1 MDKIID
7 KLCKLYFSKLEA
19 QIYVTLIRDG
29 EMSGYQIA
37 KKINISRSSVYSAL
51 EPMYEKGIV
60 LSRMEGAQIY
70 SAQSPETLFERLRK
84 EYINTSKEVEEE
96 LMKHYKQDFEE
107 KFTNLKG
114 FETVISNAK
123 QVIKS
128 SKKEICINTDIDIQT
143 FKKEINSATE
153 KGVRV
158 ILFSFIHQNCDGLN
172 IESYLN
178 EQDECSEPT
187 RIMMVSDCKLTLVAD
202 TYKARG
208 TWLGTLTNNTL
219 FTSIV
224 TEHILHDIYDV
235 RGRKIENNGFR
246 LNSMIELR

>member
-19 QIYVTLIRDG
+19 QIYVTLIRNG

-37 KKINISRSSVYSAL
+37 KKINISRSSVYAAL

-60 LSRMEGAQIY
+60 LSRMDGAQVY
-70 SAQSPETLFERLRK
+70 SPQSPQTLFERLRK
-84 EYINTSKEVEEE
+84 EYNDTSKEVEEE
-96 LMKHYKQDFEE
+96 LMKYYKQDLEE
-107 KFTNLKG
+107 KFINLKG
-114 FETVISNAK
+114 FETVISNTK
-123 QVIKS
+123 EVIKGAE
-128 SKKEICINTDIDIQT
+128 KEICVNTDIDIQT
-143 FKKEINSATE
+143 FKEEINIATQ

-158 ILFSFIHQNCDGLN
+158 ILFSFTHQNCEGLN

-178 EQDECSEPT
+178 EQDDCIEPT
-187 RIMMVSDCKLTLVAD
+187 RIMMVADCKLTLVAD

-208 TWLGTLTNNTL
+208 TWLGTLTNNKL

-235 RGRKIENNGFR
+235 RGRKIQNTGFR